1 MKELKINLSLPSQ
14 VILKQKQDAINF
26 ELIENKVII
35 GCLGYAKSGKDSIAK
50 VFVNDYGYHR
60 VAFADNIKKEM
71 NQYLKELVCEDI
83 LNYSKTNS
91 YEIPSEL
98 LSIMERL
105 TPEQIDFF
113 TENLEMKKILRP
125 YIIWYGE
132 KLREING
139 KFCWINR
146 VLGEDAKGH
155 QNIILSDI
163 RRMAE
168 LDIFRGSNSFNLNYV
183 MNMVAAGAE
192 APVVKLNNY
201 STLLFEVNQFGL
213 VDSDQ
218 LTIDT
223 IQAAREQW
231 LIDDTFYIDSRIPD
245 NKKKREKVVI
255 NQVNKMA
262 RKFSI
267 LKPDKTTYK
276 QMSLFNH

>member
-1 MKELKINLSLPSQ
+1 MSNLKINLSLPSQ

-35 GCLGYAKSGKDSIAK
+35 GCLGYAKSGKDSITK
-50 VFVNDYGYHR
+50 VFVENYGYHR
-60 VAFADNIKKEM
+60 VAFADNIKKEL
-71 NQYLKELVCEDI
+71 NQYLKELVCDDI
-83 LNYSKTNS
+83 VKHSKLNN
-91 YEIPSEL
+91 YEMSGEL
-98 LSIMERL
+98 LSLMNNI

-113 TENLEMKKILRP
+113 TEDINMKKIIRP
-125 YIIWYGE
+125 YLIWYGE

-139 KFCWINR
+139 KFYWINR
-146 VLGEDAKGH
+146 ALGEDAKDH
-155 QNIILSDI
+155 QNIILSDV

-183 MNMVAAGAE
+183 LSMVAAGAE
-192 APVVKLNNY
+192 APVVKINNY

-231 LIDDTFYIDSRIPD
+231 LIDDTFLIDSRIPD
-245 NKKKREKVVI
+245 NKKIREKAI
-255 NQVNKMA
+255 TNQVNRMA

-267 LKPDKTTYK
+267 SKPEKTTYK
-276 QMSLFNH
+276 QINLFNH